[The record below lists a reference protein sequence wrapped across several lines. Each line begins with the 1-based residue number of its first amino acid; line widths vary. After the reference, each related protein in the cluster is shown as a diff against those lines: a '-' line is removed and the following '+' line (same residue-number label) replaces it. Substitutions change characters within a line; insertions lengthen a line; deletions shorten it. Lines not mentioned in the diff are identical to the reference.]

1 MELTKLNNL
10 DNHDGMGTYLK
21 IDILECEF
29 NWAFGS
35 ITTNKARGS
44 DGIPSELFKI
54 LKDDAVKV
62 LDSVCQQV
70 WKTQQWPQ
78 YWKRL
83 VFISIRKKEMPKNV
97 QTTTQSCSFHMLVE
111 CQSLSVSQLF
121 VTPRTTAHAA
131 PLSV

>member
-10 DNHDGMGTYLK
+10 DNHDGVVTYLE

-54 LKDDAVKV
+54 LKDDAAKV
-62 LDSVCQQV
+62 LYSVCQQV

-83 VFISIRKKEMPKNV
+83 VVISILKKEM
-97 QTTTQSCSFHMLVE
+97 
-111 CQSLSVSQLF
+111 
-121 VTPRTTAHAA
+121 
-131 PLSV
+131 